1 VQLQKTNVVE
11 FVRQCVEQ
19 LQPLAAPKQVRLIMQ
34 EPADGAIA
42 GEIDPDQLDKVVTN
56 LVTNAIRHAPKSGEV
71 LVRVERVEDE
81 EAPAWTLTV
90 RDDGPGVPSALRERI
105 FDPFFQ
111 APGATEGMGLGLAL
125 SRDVVVLHKGQIRVL
140 EDGPG
145 ATFQVRLPLEARRRE
160 RKVAAESVFAVA
172 DETDAARSPAEVAS
186 ALAPQAPAGR
196 AGRARVL
203 VVEDD
208 PGLCRFLAEQLG
220 DAREVRTAMQGE
232 EALRVLRSWS
242 ADAIV
247 SDVVMPGIDGFAL
260 CRILKADPMTRN
272 IPVVLLTAR
281 GAREDQLTGLGAG
294 ADDYL
299 VKPFDPAQLRMKVDN
314 LIRLRSSIED
324 RFRRA
329 LPAWS
334 AILLRAGAEDLD
346 RPSEQFLERLY
357 QELTARIPDQGFDVE
372 QLARALNLSR
382 ASLYR
387 RVKELLDTTP
397 LDLLMH
403 MRLEQAALLLRTED
417 ETIARIAHRCGFKW
431 APTFTVR
438 FTSHFGMTPSA
449 YRALHRPAGGPGG
462 NP

>member
-1 VQLQKTNVVE
+1 
-11 FVRQCVEQ
+11 
-19 LQPLAAPKQVRLIMQ
+19 
-34 EPADGAIA
+34 
-42 GEIDPDQLDKVVTN
+42 
-56 LVTNAIRHAPKSGEV
+56 
-71 LVRVERVEDE
+71 
-81 EAPAWTLTV
+81 
-90 RDDGPGVPSALRERI
+90 
-105 FDPFFQ
+105 
-111 APGATEGMGLGLAL
+111 
-125 SRDVVVLHKGQIRVL
+125 VL
-140 EDGPG
+140 EHGPG
-145 ATFQVRLPLEARRRE
+145 AHFEVRLPLEARRRE
-160 RKVAAESVFAVA
+160 RQVVVEPVPTAPAMTDGVRDPASVKAS
-172 DETDAARSPAEVAS
+172 DAT
-186 ALAPQAPAGR
+186 QAPVVST
-196 AGRARVL
+196 GRARVL

-208 PGLCRFLAEQLG
+208 PGLCRFLGEQLG
-220 DAREVRTAMQGE
+220 DTREVRTALRGE
-232 EALRVLRSWS
+232 EALRLLRSWP
-242 ADAIV
+242 AEAIV

-334 AILLRAGAEDLD
+334 AILLRASAEELD

-357 QELTARIPDQGFDVE
+357 RELTERIPDQGFDVE

-397 LDLLMH
+397 LDLLLH
-403 MRLEQAALLLRTED
+403 MRLEQAALLLRTEE

-438 FTSHFGMTPSA
+438 FTSHFGLTPSA
-449 YRALHRPAGGPGG
+449 YRTLHQPVGGGG
-462 NP
+462 RSR

>member
-1 VQLQKTNVVE
+1 
-11 FVRQCVEQ
+11 
-19 LQPLAAPKQVRLIMQ
+19 M
-34 EPADGAIA
+34 
-42 GEIDPDQLDKVVTN
+42 
-56 LVTNAIRHAPKSGEV
+56 
-71 LVRVERVEDE
+71 
-81 EAPAWTLTV
+81 
-90 RDDGPGVPSALRERI
+90 
-105 FDPFFQ
+105 
-111 APGATEGMGLGLAL
+111 
-125 SRDVVVLHKGQIRVL
+125 
-140 EDGPG
+140 
-145 ATFQVRLPLEARRRE
+145 
-160 RKVAAESVFAVA
+160 
-172 DETDAARSPAEVAS
+172 
-186 ALAPQAPAGR
+186 
-196 AGRARVL
+196 RVL

-220 DAREVRTAMQGE
+220 DTREVRTAMRGE
-232 EALRVLRSWS
+232 EALRLLRSWP
-242 ADAIV
+242 AEAIV

-334 AILLRAGAEDLD
+334 AILLRASAEELD

-357 QELTARIPDQGFDVE
+357 RELTERIPDQGFDVE

-397 LDLLMH
+397 LDLLLH
-403 MRLEQAALLLRTED
+403 MRLEQAALLLRTEE

-438 FTSHFGMTPSA
+438 FTAHFGVTPSA
-449 YRALHRPAGGPGG
+449 YRALHRAEEDSPSEG
-462 NP
+462 